1 MYKNK
6 NQVISELRADK
17 EELYKELWEKSSRA
31 IAKDKHINKLTEII
45 SKQNEEIE
53 DLQEIQKALSRT
65 SLSYKNKYYDAVEE
79 IDSLRE
85 TIRELNGIV
94 MEHKLTIANTA
105 WGEIINSLKYKKCN
119 EQISD
124 LLGDLY
130 DSKQTE
136 EHLRAILDMEA
147 SIREMN
153 QKIINKLIK

>member
-1 MYKNK
+1 MLDESLSRSYAELGEQANRIAELTIKN
-6 NQVISELRADK
+6 

-31 IAKDKHINKLTEII
+31 IAKDKYIKKLNSIVNEL
-45 SKQNEEIE
+45 KEENEELKKYIS
-53 DLQEIQKALSRT
+53 IQKGIIGREKLNTLYRHNFLKT
-65 SLSYKNKYYDAVEE
+65 KY
-79 IDSLRE
+79 
-85 TIRELNGIV
+85 
-94 MEHKLTIANTA
+94 
-105 WGEIINSLKYKKCN
+105 

-130 DSKQTE
+130 ESKQTE